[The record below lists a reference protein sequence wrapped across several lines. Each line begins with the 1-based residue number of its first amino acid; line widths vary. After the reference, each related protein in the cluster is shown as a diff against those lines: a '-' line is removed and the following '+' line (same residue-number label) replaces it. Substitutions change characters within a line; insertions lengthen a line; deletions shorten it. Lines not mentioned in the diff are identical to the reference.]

1 MEIKINDKKTIFFF
15 YFSYLIVFTIYLCNL
30 INKTVKLQMKN
41 ASLKKSPI
49 LDVNSL
55 KVNFQTKTG
64 KVTGVKDLSFSIFP
78 GETVCLVGESGSG
91 KSVSSLSIMRLVEFG
106 GGKIDSGSIMFSSN
120 SKAEKDLIDFNQK
133 DMRGIR
139 GNEIG
144 MVFQEPMTALNPV
157 FTVKRQLTEGLR
169 IHKKMGKKEAQ
180 LEALNL
186 LKSVR
191 IPEPERRLNQYP
203 HELSGG
209 MRQRIVIAMALACK
223 PRILIADEP
232 TTALDVTIQA
242 EILTLLNRLKQETGT
257 SILFITH
264 DMAVVAQI
272 ADRVVVMYNGEKVEE
287 GTVNQIFNNPV
298 KDYTKKLISSVPK
311 LGAMIGKKYPEPL
324 ELSSNDKLKNKRI
337 VGTKKPLLEVKN
349 LVTRYPVM
357 GGMFRKKIANLHAVE
372 DVSFTIN
379 KGQTFS
385 LVGESGCGKTT
396 IARTILRLEESV
408 SGEVWIEGV
417 DVLKQNKKELLKQ
430 RLNMQ
435 MVFQDPYGS
444 LNPVM
449 KLFDQVAEPLINYKI
464 NQGTELNK
472 IISELFDKVKLPR
485 AFLNRYPHE
494 LSGGQR
500 QRVAIA
506 RALALNPKLLILD
519 EAVSALDVSVQ
530 ASVINLLLDLQHELG
545 LSYLFVSHDMAVV
558 ERVSHY
564 VGVMYLGR
572 MVEIGD
578 RQTIFSNPTH
588 PYTKALMK
596 AVPIADPKKRFRGDD
611 INFKAISSPIRSLDF
626 VPDASSYK
634 KIKKDHYVLD
644 NDIGYD

>member
-1 MEIKINDKKTIFFF
+1 MKSKTKKN
-15 YFSYLIVFTIYLCNL
+15 VP
-30 INKTVKLQMKN
+30 V
-41 ASLKKSPI
+41 
-49 LDVNSL
+49 LDVKKL

-64 KVTGVKDLSFSIFP
+64 KVTGVNDLSFSIFP

-91 KSVSSLSIMRLVEFG
+91 KSVSSLAIMRLVEFG
-106 GGKIDSGSIMFSSN
+106 GGKIDAGTIMFASN
-120 SKAEKDLIDFNQK
+120 SYVQSDLINSDQNK
-133 DMRGIR
+133 MREIR

-157 FTVKRQLTEGLR
+157 FTIKRQLTEGLR
-169 IHKKMGKKEAQ
+169 VHKQMSKNEADV
-180 LEALNL
+180 EALNL

-191 IPEPERRLNQYP
+191 IPEPERRLLQYP

-223 PRILIADEP
+223 PKILIADEP

-242 EILTLLNRLKQETGT
+242 EILTLLNRLKKETGT

-272 ADRVVVMYNGEKVEE
+272 ADRVVVMYHGEKVEE
-287 GTVNQIFNNPV
+287 GNVDEVFNNPK

-311 LGAMIGKKYPEPL
+311 LGAMKGKKYPEPL
-324 ELSSNDKLKNKRI
+324 KLDSTNKAKSIKI
-337 VGTKKPLLEVKN
+337 VGTTKPLLEVKN
-349 LVTRYPVM
+349 LVTRFPVT

-379 KGQTFS
+379 RGQTFS

-396 IARTILRLEESV
+396 IARSVLRLEESE
-408 SGEVWIEGV
+408 SGKVFMDGV
-417 DVLKQNKKELLKQ
+417 DILKQNKKDLLSQ

-464 NQGTELNK
+464 ASGHNLNK
-472 IISELFDKVKLPR
+472 KISELFDKVRLPR
-485 AFLNRYPHE
+485 SFLNRYPHE

-530 ASVINLLLDLQHELG
+530 ASVINLLLDLQDELG

-588 PYTKALMK
+588 PYTRALMK
-596 AVPIADPKKRFRGDD
+596 AVPIADPKKRFNRDD
-611 INFKAISSPIRSLDF
+611 INFKPISSPIRDLGF
-626 VPDASSYK
+626 VPEPSSYNM
-634 KIKKDHYVLD
+634 IKKGHYVLN
-644 NDIGYD
+644 NDIGYN

>member
-1 MEIKINDKKTIFFF
+1 MISKTKKNIP
-15 YFSYLIVFTIYLCNL
+15 V
-30 INKTVKLQMKN
+30 
-41 ASLKKSPI
+41 
-49 LDVNSL
+49 LDVKKL

-64 KVTGVKDLSFSIFP
+64 KVTGVNDLSFSIFP

-91 KSVSSLSIMRLVEFG
+91 KSVSSLAIMRLVEFG
-106 GGKIDSGSIMFSSN
+106 GGKIDAGTIMFASN
-120 SKAEKDLIDFNQK
+120 SYVQSDLIDSDQNK
-133 DMRGIR
+133 MREIR

-157 FTVKRQLTEGLR
+157 FTIKRQLTEGLR
-169 IHKKMGKKEAQ
+169 VHKQMSKNEADV
-180 LEALNL
+180 EALNL

-191 IPEPERRLNQYP
+191 IPEPERRLHQYP

-223 PRILIADEP
+223 PKILIADEP

-242 EILTLLNRLKQETGT
+242 EILTLLNRLKKETGT

-272 ADRVVVMYNGEKVEE
+272 ADRVVVMYHGEKVEE
-287 GTVNQIFNNPV
+287 GNVNEVFNNPK

-324 ELSSNDKLKNKRI
+324 KLDSTNKAKSIKI
-337 VGTKKPLLEVKN
+337 VGTTKPLLEVKN
-349 LVTRYPVM
+349 LVTRFPVT

-379 KGQTFS
+379 RGQTFS

-396 IARTILRLEESV
+396 IARSVLRLEESE
-408 SGEVWIEGV
+408 SGEVFMDGV
-417 DVLKQNKKELLKQ
+417 DILKQNKKDLLRQ

-464 NQGTELNK
+464 ASGHNLNK
-472 IISELFDKVKLPR
+472 KISELFDKVRLPR
-485 AFLNRYPHE
+485 SFLNRYPHE

-530 ASVINLLLDLQHELG
+530 ASVINLLLDLQDELG

-588 PYTKALMK
+588 PYTRALMK
-596 AVPIADPKKRFRGDD
+596 AVPIADPKKRFNRDD
-611 INFKAISSPIRSLDF
+611 INFKPISSPIRDLGF
-626 VPDASSYK
+626 VPEPSSYNM
-634 KIKKDHYVLD
+634 IKKGHYVLN
-644 NDIGYD
+644 NDIGYN

>member
-1 MEIKINDKKTIFFF
+1 MKSKTKKN
-15 YFSYLIVFTIYLCNL
+15 VP
-30 INKTVKLQMKN
+30 V
-41 ASLKKSPI
+41 
-49 LDVNSL
+49 LDVKKL

-64 KVTGVKDLSFSIFP
+64 KVTGVNDLSFSIFP

-91 KSVSSLSIMRLVEFG
+91 KSVSSLAIMRLVEFG
-106 GGKIDSGSIMFSSN
+106 GGKIDAGSIMFASN
-120 SKAEKDLIDFNQK
+120 SYVHSDLIDSDQHN
-133 DMRGIR
+133 MREIR

-157 FTVKRQLTEGLR
+157 FTIKRQLTEGLR
-169 IHKKMGKKEAQ
+169 VHKQMSKNEANI
-180 LEALNL
+180 EALNL

-191 IPEPERRLNQYP
+191 IPEPERRLHQYP

-223 PRILIADEP
+223 PKILIADEP

-242 EILTLLNRLKQETGT
+242 EILTLLNRLKKEIGT

-287 GTVNQIFNNPV
+287 GNVNEIFNNPK

-324 ELSSNDKLKNKRI
+324 KLDSKNKVKSI
-337 VGTKKPLLEVKN
+337 KIIGTTKPLLEVKN
-349 LVTRYPVM
+349 LVTRFPVT

-379 KGQTFS
+379 SGQTFS

-396 IARTILRLEESV
+396 IARSVLRLEESE
-408 SGEVWIEGV
+408 SGEVFMDGV
-417 DVLKQNKKELLKQ
+417 DILKQNKKDLLRQ

-464 NQGTELNK
+464 ASGHNLNK
-472 IISELFDKVKLPR
+472 IISELFDKVRLPR
-485 AFLNRYPHE
+485 SFLNRYPHE

-530 ASVINLLLDLQHELG
+530 ASVINLLLELQDELG

-588 PYTKALMK
+588 PYTRALMK
-596 AVPIADPKKRFRGDD
+596 AVPIADPNKRFNVDD
-611 INFKAISSPIRSLDF
+611 INFKPISSPIRDLGF
-626 VPDASSYK
+626 VPEPSSYDM
-634 KIKKDHYVLD
+634 IKKGHFVLN
-644 NDIGYD
+644 NDIGYNQ

>member
-1 MEIKINDKKTIFFF
+1 
-15 YFSYLIVFTIYLCNL
+15 
-30 INKTVKLQMKN
+30 MKN
-41 ASLKKSPI
+41 TSLKKSPI

-287 GTVNQIFNNPV
+287 GTVNQIFNKPV

-464 NQGTELNK
+464 NQGAELNK
-472 IISELFDKVKLPR
+472 MISELFDKVKLPR

>member
-1 MEIKINDKKTIFFF
+1 
-15 YFSYLIVFTIYLCNL
+15 
-30 INKTVKLQMKN
+30 MKN

-106 GGKIDSGSIMFSSN
+106 GGRIDSGSIMFSSN
-120 SKAEKDLIDFNQK
+120 SQAKKDLIDYNQK
-133 DMRGIR
+133 DMREIR

-157 FTVKRQLTEGLR
+157 FTIKRQLTEGLR
-169 IHKKMGKKEAQ
+169 IHKKMSKKEAQ
-180 LEALNL
+180 SEALNL
-186 LKSVR
+186 LRSVR

-242 EILTLLNRLKQETGT
+242 EILILLNRLKQETGT

-298 KDYTKKLISSVPK
+298 KDYTKKLIFSVPK

-324 ELSSNDKLKNKRI
+324 ELSSNDKVKTKRV
-337 VGTKKPLLEVKN
+337 VGTNKPLLEVKN

-357 GGMFRKKIANLHAVE
+357 GGILRKKIANLHAVE

-396 IARTILRLEESV
+396 IARSILRLEESV

-417 DVLKQNKKELLKQ
+417 DILKQNKKELLKQ

-464 NQGTELNK
+464 THGKELNK
-472 IISELFDKVKLPR
+472 TISELFDKVKLPR

-530 ASVINLLLDLQHELG
+530 ASVINLLLDLQNELS

-558 ERVSHY
+558 ERVSHHI
-564 VGVMYLGR
+564 GVMYLGR

-626 VPDASSYK
+626 IPDPSSYK
-634 KIKKDHYVLD
+634 KIKKGHYVLE

>member
-1 MEIKINDKKTIFFF
+1 MISKTKKNIP
-15 YFSYLIVFTIYLCNL
+15 V
-30 INKTVKLQMKN
+30 
-41 ASLKKSPI
+41 
-49 LDVNSL
+49 LDVKKL

-64 KVTGVKDLSFSIFP
+64 KVTGVNDLSFSIFP

-91 KSVSSLSIMRLVEFG
+91 KSVSSLAIMRLVEFG
-106 GGKIDSGSIMFSSN
+106 GGKIDAGTIMFASN
-120 SKAEKDLIDFNQK
+120 SYVHSDLIDSDQHN
-133 DMRGIR
+133 MREIR

-157 FTVKRQLTEGLR
+157 FTIKRQLTEGLR
-169 IHKKMGKKEAQ
+169 VHKQMSKNEANI
-180 LEALNL
+180 EALNL

-191 IPEPERRLNQYP
+191 IPEPERRLHQYP

-223 PRILIADEP
+223 PKILIADEP

-242 EILTLLNRLKQETGT
+242 EILTLLNRLKKEIGT

-287 GTVNQIFNNPV
+287 GNVNEIFNNPK

-311 LGAMIGKKYPEPL
+311 LGAMIGKKFPEPL
-324 ELSSNDKLKNKRI
+324 KLDSKNKVKSI
-337 VGTKKPLLEVKN
+337 KIIGTTKPLLEVKN
-349 LVTRYPVM
+349 LVTRFPVT

-379 KGQTFS
+379 SGQTFS

-396 IARTILRLEESV
+396 IARSVLRLEESV
-408 SGEVWIEGV
+408 SGEVFMDGV
-417 DVLKQNKKELLKQ
+417 DILKQNKKNLLRQ
-430 RLNMQ
+430 RLNML

-464 NQGTELNK
+464 ASGHNLNK
-472 IISELFDKVKLPR
+472 IISELFDKVRLPR
-485 AFLNRYPHE
+485 SFLNRYPHE

-530 ASVINLLLDLQHELG
+530 ASVINLLLELQDELG

-588 PYTKALMK
+588 PYTRALMK
-596 AVPIADPKKRFRGDD
+596 AVPIADPNKRFNVDD
-611 INFKAISSPIRSLDF
+611 INFKPISSPIRDLGF
-626 VPDASSYK
+626 VPEPSSYDM
-634 KIKKDHYVLD
+634 IKKDHFVLN
-644 NDIGYD
+644 NDIGYN

>member
-1 MEIKINDKKTIFFF
+1 MKSKTKKN
-15 YFSYLIVFTIYLCNL
+15 VP
-30 INKTVKLQMKN
+30 V
-41 ASLKKSPI
+41 
-49 LDVNSL
+49 LDVKKL

-64 KVTGVKDLSFSIFP
+64 KVTGVNDLSFSIFP

-91 KSVSSLSIMRLVEFG
+91 KSVSSLAIMRLVEFG
-106 GGKIDSGSIMFSSN
+106 GGKIDAGTIMFASN
-120 SKAEKDLIDFNQK
+120 SYVQSDLINSDQNK
-133 DMRGIR
+133 MREIR

-157 FTVKRQLTEGLR
+157 FTIKRQLTEGLR
-169 IHKKMGKKEAQ
+169 VHKQMSKNEANI
-180 LEALNL
+180 EALNL

-191 IPEPERRLNQYP
+191 IPEPERRLHQYP

-209 MRQRIVIAMALACK
+209 MRQRIVIAMALACRPK
-223 PRILIADEP
+223 ILIADEP

-242 EILTLLNRLKQETGT
+242 EILTLLNRLKKEIGT

-287 GTVNQIFNNPV
+287 GNVNEIFNNPK

-324 ELSSNDKLKNKRI
+324 KLDSKNKVKSIKI
-337 VGTKKPLLEVKN
+337 VGTTKPLLEVKN
-349 LVTRYPVM
+349 LVTRFPVT

-379 KGQTFS
+379 RGQTFS

-396 IARTILRLEESV
+396 IARSVLRLEESE
-408 SGEVWIEGV
+408 SGEVFMDGV
-417 DVLKQNKKELLKQ
+417 DILKQNKKDLLRQ

-464 NQGTELNK
+464 ASGHNLNK
-472 IISELFDKVKLPR
+472 IISELFDKVRLPR
-485 AFLNRYPHE
+485 SFLNRYPHE

-530 ASVINLLLDLQHELG
+530 ASVINLLLELQDELG

-588 PYTKALMK
+588 PYTRALMK
-596 AVPIADPKKRFRGDD
+596 AVPIADPNKRFNVDD
-611 INFKAISSPIRSLDF
+611 INFKPISSPIRDLGF
-626 VPDASSYK
+626 VPEPSSYDM
-634 KIKKDHYVLD
+634 IKKGHFVLN
-644 NDIGYD
+644 NDIGYNQ

>member
-1 MEIKINDKKTIFFF
+1 MKSKTKKNIP
-15 YFSYLIVFTIYLCNL
+15 V
-30 INKTVKLQMKN
+30 
-41 ASLKKSPI
+41 
-49 LDVNSL
+49 LDVKKL

-64 KVTGVKDLSFSIFP
+64 KVTGVNDLSFSIFP

-91 KSVSSLSIMRLVEFG
+91 KSVSSLAIMRLVEFG
-106 GGKIDSGSIMFSSN
+106 GGKIDAGTIMFASN
-120 SKAEKDLIDFNQK
+120 SYVQSDLINSDQNK
-133 DMRGIR
+133 MREIR

-157 FTVKRQLTEGLR
+157 FTIKRQLTEGLR
-169 IHKKMGKKEAQ
+169 VHKQMSKNDADV
-180 LEALNL
+180 EALNL

-191 IPEPERRLNQYP
+191 IPEPERRLLQYP

-223 PRILIADEP
+223 PKILIADEP

-242 EILTLLNRLKQETGT
+242 EILTLLNRLKKETGT

-272 ADRVVVMYNGEKVEE
+272 ADRVVVMYHGEKVEE
-287 GTVNQIFNNPV
+287 GNVNEVFNNPK

-311 LGAMIGKKYPEPL
+311 LGAMKGKKYPEPL
-324 ELSSNDKLKNKRI
+324 KLDSTNKAKSIKI
-337 VGTKKPLLEVKN
+337 VGTTKPLLEVKN
-349 LVTRYPVM
+349 LVTRFPVT

-379 KGQTFS
+379 TGQTFS

-396 IARTILRLEESV
+396 IARSVLRLEESE
-408 SGEVWIEGV
+408 SGEVFMDGV
-417 DVLKQNKKELLKQ
+417 DILKQNKKDLLRQ

-464 NQGTELNK
+464 ASGHNLNK
-472 IISELFDKVKLPR
+472 KISELFDKVRLPR
-485 AFLNRYPHE
+485 SFLNRYPHE

-530 ASVINLLLDLQHELG
+530 ASVINLLLDLQDELG

-588 PYTKALMK
+588 PYTRALMK
-596 AVPIADPKKRFRGDD
+596 AVPIADPKKRFNRDD
-611 INFKAISSPIRSLDF
+611 INFKPISSPIRDLGF
-626 VPDASSYK
+626 VPEPSSYNM
-634 KIKKDHYVLD
+634 IKKGHYVLN
-644 NDIGYD
+644 NDIGYN

>member
-1 MEIKINDKKTIFFF
+1 
-15 YFSYLIVFTIYLCNL
+15 
-30 INKTVKLQMKN
+30 
-41 ASLKKSPI
+41 
-49 LDVNSL
+49 
-55 KVNFQTKTG
+55 
-64 KVTGVKDLSFSIFP
+64 
-78 GETVCLVGESGSG
+78 
-91 KSVSSLSIMRLVEFG
+91 
-106 GGKIDSGSIMFSSN
+106 MFSSN
-120 SKAEKDLIDFNQK
+120 SRAEKDLIDFNQK
-133 DMRGIR
+133 DMREIR

-324 ELSSNDKLKNKRI
+324 ELSSNDKLKTKRI

-417 DVLKQNKKELLKQ
+417 L
-430 RLNMQ
+430 
-435 MVFQDPYGS
+435 S
-444 LNPVM
+444 L
-449 KLFDQVAEPLINYKI
+449 IHI
-464 NQGTELNK
+464 
-472 IISELFDKVKLPR
+472 
-485 AFLNRYPHE
+485 
-494 LSGGQR
+494 
-500 QRVAIA
+500 
-506 RALALNPKLLILD
+506 
-519 EAVSALDVSVQ
+519 
-530 ASVINLLLDLQHELG
+530 
-545 LSYLFVSHDMAVV
+545 
-558 ERVSHY
+558 
-564 VGVMYLGR
+564 
-572 MVEIGD
+572 
-578 RQTIFSNPTH
+578 
-588 PYTKALMK
+588 
-596 AVPIADPKKRFRGDD
+596 
-611 INFKAISSPIRSLDF
+611 
-626 VPDASSYK
+626 
-634 KIKKDHYVLD
+634 
-644 NDIGYD
+644 

>member
-1 MEIKINDKKTIFFF
+1 MKKT
-15 YFSYLIVFTIYLCNL
+15 
-30 INKTVKLQMKN
+30 
-41 ASLKKSPI
+41 SLKKSPI

-106 GGKIDSGSIMFSSN
+106 GGRIDSGSIMFSSN
-120 SKAEKDLIDFNQK
+120 SKDEKDLIDFNQK

-324 ELSSNDKLKNKRI
+324 ELSSNDKLKTKRI

-464 NQGTELNK
+464 NQGAELNK
-472 IISELFDKVKLPR
+472 MISELFDKVKLPR

-596 AVPIADPKKRFRGDD
+596 AVPIADPKKRFRGED

-626 VPDASSYK
+626 IPDSSSYK
-634 KIKKDHYVLD
+634 KIKKDHYVLE
-644 NDIGYD
+644 NDIGYDSI

>member
-1 MEIKINDKKTIFFF
+1 
-15 YFSYLIVFTIYLCNL
+15 
-30 INKTVKLQMKN
+30 MKN

-311 LGAMIGKKYPEPL
+311 LGAIFGKKYPEPL
-324 ELSSNDKLKNKRI
+324 ELSSKDKLKTKRI

-464 NQGTELNK
+464 NQGAELNK
-472 IISELFDKVKLPR
+472 MISELFDKVKLPR

-578 RQTIFSNPTH
+578 RQTIFSNQTH
-588 PYTKALMK
+588 P
-596 AVPIADPKKRFRGDD
+596 
-611 INFKAISSPIRSLDF
+611 
-626 VPDASSYK
+626 
-634 KIKKDHYVLD
+634 
-644 NDIGYD
+644 

>member
-1 MEIKINDKKTIFFF
+1 MISKTKKNIP
-15 YFSYLIVFTIYLCNL
+15 V
-30 INKTVKLQMKN
+30 
-41 ASLKKSPI
+41 
-49 LDVNSL
+49 LDVKKL

-64 KVTGVKDLSFSIFP
+64 KVTGVNDLSFSIFP

-91 KSVSSLSIMRLVEFG
+91 KSVSSLAIMRLVEFG
-106 GGKIDSGSIMFSSN
+106 GGKIDAGTIMFASN
-120 SKAEKDLIDFNQK
+120 SYVQSDLINSDQNK
-133 DMRGIR
+133 MREIR

-157 FTVKRQLTEGLR
+157 FTIKRQLTEGLR
-169 IHKKMGKKEAQ
+169 VHKQMSKNEADV
-180 LEALNL
+180 EALNL

-191 IPEPERRLNQYP
+191 IPEPERRLHQYP

-223 PRILIADEP
+223 PKILIADEP

-242 EILTLLNRLKQETGT
+242 EILTLLNRLKKETGT

-272 ADRVVVMYNGEKVEE
+272 ADRVVVMYHGEKVEE
-287 GTVNQIFNNPV
+287 GNVNEVFNNPK

-324 ELSSNDKLKNKRI
+324 KLDSTNKAKPIKI
-337 VGTKKPLLEVKN
+337 VGTTKPLLEVKN
-349 LVTRYPVM
+349 LVTRFPVT

-379 KGQTFS
+379 RGQTFS

-396 IARTILRLEESV
+396 IARSVLRLEESE
-408 SGEVWIEGV
+408 SGEVFMDGV
-417 DVLKQNKKELLKQ
+417 DILKQNKKDLLRQ

-464 NQGTELNK
+464 ASGHNLNK
-472 IISELFDKVKLPR
+472 KISELFDKVRLPR
-485 AFLNRYPHE
+485 SFLNRYPHE

-530 ASVINLLLDLQHELG
+530 ASVINLLLDLQDELG

-588 PYTKALMK
+588 PYTRALMK
-596 AVPIADPKKRFRGDD
+596 AVPIADPKKRFNRDD
-611 INFKAISSPIRSLDF
+611 INFKPISSPIRDLGF
-626 VPDASSYK
+626 VPEASSYNM
-634 KIKKDHYVLD
+634 IKKGHYVLN
-644 NDIGYD
+644 NDIGYN

>member
-1 MEIKINDKKTIFFF
+1 MKSKTKKN
-15 YFSYLIVFTIYLCNL
+15 VP
-30 INKTVKLQMKN
+30 V
-41 ASLKKSPI
+41 
-49 LDVNSL
+49 LDVKKL

-64 KVTGVKDLSFSIFP
+64 KVTGVNDLSFSIFP

-91 KSVSSLSIMRLVEFG
+91 KSVSSLAIMRLVEFG
-106 GGKIDSGSIMFSSN
+106 GGKIDAGTIMFASN
-120 SKAEKDLIDFNQK
+120 SNFQSNLIDSDQNK
-133 DMRGIR
+133 MREIR

-157 FTVKRQLTEGLR
+157 FTIKRQLTEGLR
-169 IHKKMGKKEAQ
+169 VHKQMSKNEANI
-180 LEALNL
+180 EALNL

-191 IPEPERRLNQYP
+191 IPEPERRLHQYP

-223 PRILIADEP
+223 PKILIADEP

-242 EILTLLNRLKQETGT
+242 EILTLLNRLKKEIGT

-287 GTVNQIFNNPV
+287 GNVNEIFNNPK

-324 ELSSNDKLKNKRI
+324 KLDSKNKVKSIKI
-337 VGTKKPLLEVKN
+337 VGTTKPLLEVKN
-349 LVTRYPVM
+349 LVTRFPVT

-379 KGQTFS
+379 SGQTFS

-396 IARTILRLEESV
+396 IARSVLRLEESE
-408 SGEVWIEGV
+408 SGEVCMEGV
-417 DVLKQNKKELLKQ
+417 DILKQNKKDLLRQ

-464 NQGTELNK
+464 ASGHNLNK
-472 IISELFDKVKLPR
+472 IISELFDKVRLPR
-485 AFLNRYPHE
+485 SFLNRYPHE

-530 ASVINLLLDLQHELG
+530 ASVINLLLELQDELG

-588 PYTKALMK
+588 PYTRALMK
-596 AVPIADPKKRFRGDD
+596 AVPIADPKKRFNVDD
-611 INFKAISSPIRSLDF
+611 INFKPISSPIRDLGF
-626 VPDASSYK
+626 VPEPSSYNM
-634 KIKKDHYVLD
+634 IKEGHYVLN
-644 NDIGYD
+644 NDIGYN

>member
-1 MEIKINDKKTIFFF
+1 
-15 YFSYLIVFTIYLCNL
+15 
-30 INKTVKLQMKN
+30 MKN
-41 ASLKKSPI
+41 TSLKKSPI

-324 ELSSNDKLKNKRI
+324 ELSSNDKLKTKRI

-464 NQGTELNK
+464 NQGAELNK
-472 IISELFDKVKLPR
+472 MISELFDKVKLPR

-530 ASVINLLLDLQHELG
+530 ASVINLLLDLQLELG

>member
-1 MEIKINDKKTIFFF
+1 MKKT
-15 YFSYLIVFTIYLCNL
+15 
-30 INKTVKLQMKN
+30 
-41 ASLKKSPI
+41 SLKKSPI

-209 MRQRIVIAMALACK
+209 MRQRIIIAMALACK

-324 ELSSNDKLKNKRI
+324 ELSSNDKLKTKRI

-464 NQGTELNK
+464 NQGAELNK
-472 IISELFDKVKLPR
+472 MISELFDKVKLPR

-596 AVPIADPKKRFRGDD
+596 AVPIADPKKRFRGED

>member
-1 MEIKINDKKTIFFF
+1 MKSKTKKN
-15 YFSYLIVFTIYLCNL
+15 VP
-30 INKTVKLQMKN
+30 V
-41 ASLKKSPI
+41 
-49 LDVNSL
+49 LDVKKL

-64 KVTGVKDLSFSIFP
+64 KVTGVNDLSFSIFP

-91 KSVSSLSIMRLVEFG
+91 KSVSSLAIMRLVEFG
-106 GGKIDSGSIMFSSN
+106 GGKIDAGTIMFASN
-120 SKAEKDLIDFNQK
+120 SYVQSDLIDSDQNK
-133 DMRGIR
+133 MREIR

-157 FTVKRQLTEGLR
+157 FTIKRQLTEGLR
-169 IHKKMGKKEAQ
+169 VHKQMSKNEADV
-180 LEALNL
+180 EALNL

-191 IPEPERRLNQYP
+191 IPEPERRLHQYP

-223 PRILIADEP
+223 PKILIADEP

-242 EILTLLNRLKQETGT
+242 EILTLLNRLKKETGT

-272 ADRVVVMYNGEKVEE
+272 ADRVVVMYHGEKFEE
-287 GTVNQIFNNPV
+287 GNVNEVFNNPK

-324 ELSSNDKLKNKRI
+324 KLDSTNKAKSIKI
-337 VGTKKPLLEVKN
+337 VGTTKPLLEVKN
-349 LVTRYPVM
+349 LVTRFPVT

-379 KGQTFS
+379 RGQTFS

-396 IARTILRLEESV
+396 IARSVLRLEESE
-408 SGEVWIEGV
+408 SGEVFMDGV
-417 DVLKQNKKELLKQ
+417 DILKQNKKDLLSQ

-464 NQGTELNK
+464 ASGHNLNK
-472 IISELFDKVKLPR
+472 KISELFDKVRLPR
-485 AFLNRYPHE
+485 SFLNRYPHE

-530 ASVINLLLDLQHELG
+530 ASVINLLLDLQDELG

-588 PYTKALMK
+588 PYTRALMK
-596 AVPIADPKKRFRGDD
+596 AVPIADPKKRFNRDD
-611 INFKAISSPIRSLDF
+611 INFKPISSPIRELGF
-626 VPDASSYK
+626 VPEPSSYNM
-634 KIKKDHYVLD
+634 IKKGHYVLN
-644 NDIGYD
+644 NDIGYN

>member
-1 MEIKINDKKTIFFF
+1 
-15 YFSYLIVFTIYLCNL
+15 
-30 INKTVKLQMKN
+30 MKN
-41 ASLKKSPI
+41 TSLKKSPI

-106 GGKIDSGSIMFSSN
+106 GGRIDSGSIMFSSN
-120 SKAEKDLIDFNQK
+120 SQAKKDLIDFNQK

-287 GTVNQIFNNPV
+287 GTVNQIFNNPA

-311 LGAMIGKKYPEPL
+311 LGAMMGKKYPEPL
-324 ELSSNDKLKNKRI
+324 ELSSKDKLKSKRI

-417 DVLKQNKKELLKQ
+417 DVLKQNNKELLKQ

-464 NQGTELNK
+464 NQGAELNK

>member
-1 MEIKINDKKTIFFF
+1 MKSKTKKN
-15 YFSYLIVFTIYLCNL
+15 VP
-30 INKTVKLQMKN
+30 V
-41 ASLKKSPI
+41 
-49 LDVNSL
+49 LDVKKL

-64 KVTGVKDLSFSIFP
+64 KVTGVNDLSFSIFP

-91 KSVSSLSIMRLVEFG
+91 KSVSSLAIMRLVEFG
-106 GGKIDSGSIMFSSN
+106 GGKIDAGTIMFASN
-120 SKAEKDLIDFNQK
+120 SYVQSDLINSDQNK
-133 DMRGIR
+133 MREIR

-157 FTVKRQLTEGLR
+157 FTIKRQLTEGLR
-169 IHKKMGKKEAQ
+169 VHKQMSKNDADV
-180 LEALNL
+180 EALNL

-191 IPEPERRLNQYP
+191 IPEPERRLLQYP

-223 PRILIADEP
+223 PKILIADEP

-242 EILTLLNRLKQETGT
+242 EILTLLNRLKKETGT

-272 ADRVVVMYNGEKVEE
+272 ADRVVVMYHGEKVEE
-287 GTVNQIFNNPV
+287 GNVDEVFNNPK

-324 ELSSNDKLKNKRI
+324 KLDSTNKAKSIKI
-337 VGTKKPLLEVKN
+337 VGTTKPLLEVKN
-349 LVTRYPVM
+349 LVTRFPVT

-379 KGQTFS
+379 RGQTFS

-396 IARTILRLEESV
+396 IARSVLRLEESE
-408 SGEVWIEGV
+408 SGEVCMDGV
-417 DVLKQNKKELLKQ
+417 DILKQNKKDLLRQ

-464 NQGTELNK
+464 ASGHNLNK
-472 IISELFDKVKLPR
+472 KISELFDKVRLPR
-485 AFLNRYPHE
+485 SFLNRYPHE

-530 ASVINLLLDLQHELG
+530 ASVINLLLDLQDELG

-588 PYTKALMK
+588 PYTRALMK
-596 AVPIADPKKRFRGDD
+596 AVPIADPKKRFNRDD
-611 INFKAISSPIRSLDF
+611 INFKPISSPIRDLGF
-626 VPDASSYK
+626 VPEPSSYNM
-634 KIKKDHYVLD
+634 IKKGHYVLN
-644 NDIGYD
+644 NDIGYN

>member
-1 MEIKINDKKTIFFF
+1 MKSKTKKN
-15 YFSYLIVFTIYLCNL
+15 VP
-30 INKTVKLQMKN
+30 V
-41 ASLKKSPI
+41 
-49 LDVNSL
+49 LDVKKL

-64 KVTGVKDLSFSIFP
+64 KVTGVNDLSFSIFP

-91 KSVSSLSIMRLVEFG
+91 KSVSSLAIMRLVEFG
-106 GGKIDSGSIMFSSN
+106 GGKIDAGSIMFASN
-120 SKAEKDLIDFNQK
+120 SYVHSDLIDSYQHN
-133 DMRGIR
+133 MREIR

-157 FTVKRQLTEGLR
+157 FTIKRQLTEGLR
-169 IHKKMGKKEAQ
+169 VHKQMSKNEANI
-180 LEALNL
+180 EALNL

-191 IPEPERRLNQYP
+191 IPEPERRLHQYP

-209 MRQRIVIAMALACK
+209 MRQRIVIAMALACRPK
-223 PRILIADEP
+223 ILIADEP

-242 EILTLLNRLKQETGT
+242 EILTLLNRLKKEIGT

-287 GTVNQIFNNPV
+287 GNVNEIFNNPK

-324 ELSSNDKLKNKRI
+324 KLDSKNKVKSI
-337 VGTKKPLLEVKN
+337 KIIGTTKPLLEVKN
-349 LVTRYPVM
+349 LVTRFPVT

-379 KGQTFS
+379 SGQTFS

-396 IARTILRLEESV
+396 IARSVLRLEESE
-408 SGEVWIEGV
+408 SGEVCMDGV
-417 DVLKQNKKELLKQ
+417 DILKQNKKDLLRQ

-464 NQGTELNK
+464 ASGHNLNK
-472 IISELFDKVKLPR
+472 IISELFDKVRLPR
-485 AFLNRYPHE
+485 SFLNRYPHE

-530 ASVINLLLDLQHELG
+530 ASVINLLLELQHELG

-588 PYTKALMK
+588 PYTRALMK
-596 AVPIADPKKRFRGDD
+596 AVPIADPKMRFNRDD
-611 INFKAISSPIRSLDF
+611 INFKPISSPIMDLGF
-626 VPDASSYK
+626 VPEPSSYNI
-634 KIKKDHYVLD
+634 IKKGHYVLN
-644 NDIGYD
+644 NDIGYN

>member
-1 MEIKINDKKTIFFF
+1 MKSKTKKN
-15 YFSYLIVFTIYLCNL
+15 VP
-30 INKTVKLQMKN
+30 V
-41 ASLKKSPI
+41 
-49 LDVNSL
+49 LDVKKL

-64 KVTGVKDLSFSIFP
+64 KVTGVNDLSFSIFP

-91 KSVSSLSIMRLVEFG
+91 KSVSSLAIMRLVEFG
-106 GGKIDSGSIMFSSN
+106 GGKIDAGSIMFASN
-120 SKAEKDLIDFNQK
+120 SYVHSDLIDSDQHN
-133 DMRGIR
+133 MREIR

-157 FTVKRQLTEGLR
+157 FTIKRQLTEGLR
-169 IHKKMGKKEAQ
+169 VHKQMSKNEANI
-180 LEALNL
+180 EALNL

-191 IPEPERRLNQYP
+191 IPEPERRLHQYP

-209 MRQRIVIAMALACK
+209 MRQRIVIAMALACRPK
-223 PRILIADEP
+223 ILIADEP

-242 EILTLLNRLKQETGT
+242 EILTLLNRLKKEIGT

-287 GTVNQIFNNPV
+287 GNVNEIFNNPK

-324 ELSSNDKLKNKRI
+324 KLDSKNKVKSI
-337 VGTKKPLLEVKN
+337 KIIGTTKPLLEVKN
-349 LVTRYPVM
+349 LVTRFPVT

-379 KGQTFS
+379 SGQTFS

-396 IARTILRLEESV
+396 IARSVLRLEESE
-408 SGEVWIEGV
+408 SGEVFMDGV
-417 DVLKQNKKELLKQ
+417 DILKQNKKDLLRQ

-464 NQGTELNK
+464 ASGHNLNK
-472 IISELFDKVKLPR
+472 IISELFDKVRLPR
-485 AFLNRYPHE
+485 SFLNRYPHE

-530 ASVINLLLDLQHELG
+530 ASVINLLLELQDELG

-588 PYTKALMK
+588 PYTRALMK
-596 AVPIADPKKRFRGDD
+596 AVPIADPKKRFNVDD
-611 INFKAISSPIRSLDF
+611 INFKPISSPIRDLGF
-626 VPDASSYK
+626 VPEPSSYDM
-634 KIKKDHYVLD
+634 IKKGHFVLN
-644 NDIGYD
+644 NDIGYN

>member
-1 MEIKINDKKTIFFF
+1 MKKT
-15 YFSYLIVFTIYLCNL
+15 
-30 INKTVKLQMKN
+30 
-41 ASLKKSPI
+41 SLKKSPI

-120 SKAEKDLIDFNQK
+120 SKDEKDLIDFNQK

-157 FTVKRQLTEGLR
+157 FTVKRQLTEGLC

-242 EILTLLNRLKQETGT
+242 EILTLLNRLKQETRT

-324 ELSSNDKLKNKRI
+324 ELSSNDKLKTKRI

>member
-1 MEIKINDKKTIFFF
+1 MKKT
-15 YFSYLIVFTIYLCNL
+15 
-30 INKTVKLQMKN
+30 
-41 ASLKKSPI
+41 SLKKSPI

-324 ELSSNDKLKNKRI
+324 ELSSNDKLKTKRI

-464 NQGTELNK
+464 NQGAELNK
-472 IISELFDKVKLPR
+472 MISELFDKVKLPR

>member
-1 MEIKINDKKTIFFF
+1 
-15 YFSYLIVFTIYLCNL
+15 
-30 INKTVKLQMKN
+30 MKN
-41 ASLKKSPI
+41 TSLKKSPI

-106 GGKIDSGSIMFSSN
+106 GGKINSGSIMFSSN

-157 FTVKRQLTEGLR
+157 FTVKRQLTEGLC

-287 GTVNQIFNNPV
+287 GTVNQIFNKPV

-311 LGAMIGKKYPEPL
+311 LGAMISKKYPEPL
-324 ELSSNDKLKNKRI
+324 ELSSNDKLKTKRI

-644 NDIGYD
+644 NDIGYA

>member
-1 MEIKINDKKTIFFF
+1 
-15 YFSYLIVFTIYLCNL
+15 
-30 INKTVKLQMKN
+30 MKN
-41 ASLKKSPI
+41 ASLNKSSI

-106 GGKIDSGSIMFSSN
+106 GGRINSGSIMFSSN
-120 SKAEKDLIDFNQK
+120 SQAKKDLIDFNQK
-133 DMRGIR
+133 DMREIR
-139 GNEIG
+139 GKEIG

-157 FTVKRQLTEGLR
+157 FTIKRQLTEGLR

-180 LEALNL
+180 SEALNL

-209 MRQRIVIAMALACK
+209 MRQRVVIAMALACK

-242 EILTLLNRLKQETGT
+242 EILTLLNRLKKETGT

-324 ELSSNDKLKNKRI
+324 ELSSNDKVKTKRI
-337 VGTKKPLLEVKN
+337 VGTNKPLLEVKN

-357 GGMFRKKIANLHAVE
+357 GGMLRKKIANLHAVE

-396 IARTILRLEESV
+396 IARSILRLEESV
-408 SGEVWIEGV
+408 SGEVCMEGV
-417 DVLKQNKKELLKQ
+417 DILKQNKKELLKQ

-464 NQGTELNK
+464 TRGKELNK
-472 IISELFDKVKLPR
+472 TISELFDKVKLPR

-530 ASVINLLLDLQHELG
+530 ASVINLLLDLQNELS

-578 RQTIFSNPTH
+578 RQTIFRNPTH
-588 PYTKALMK
+588 PYTKALLEGVPRLEIGHRDYEPVIGEIPSPLDPPTGCHFHPRCKYSSERCK
-596 AVPIADPKKRFRGDD
+596 AFRPALVEIA
-611 INFKAISSPIRSLDF
+611 
-626 VPDASSYK
+626 PDHFSACHLNHSE
-634 KIKKDHYVLD
+634 
-644 NDIGYD
+644 

>member
-1 MEIKINDKKTIFFF
+1 MSLDGSVIMKSKTKKN
-15 YFSYLIVFTIYLCNL
+15 VP
-30 INKTVKLQMKN
+30 V
-41 ASLKKSPI
+41 
-49 LDVNSL
+49 LDVKKL

-64 KVTGVKDLSFSIFP
+64 KVTGVNDLSFSIFP

-91 KSVSSLSIMRLVEFG
+91 KSVSSLAIMRLVEFG
-106 GGKIDSGSIMFSSN
+106 GGKIDAGSIMFASN
-120 SKAEKDLIDFNQK
+120 SSVHSDLIDSDQHN
-133 DMRGIR
+133 MREIR

-157 FTVKRQLTEGLR
+157 FTIKRQLTEGLR
-169 IHKKMGKKEAQ
+169 VHKQMSKNEADI
-180 LEALNL
+180 EALNL

-191 IPEPERRLNQYP
+191 IPEPERRLHQYP

-209 MRQRIVIAMALACK
+209 MRQRIVIAMALACRPK
-223 PRILIADEP
+223 ILIADEP

-242 EILTLLNRLKQETGT
+242 EILTLLNRLKKEIGT

-272 ADRVVVMYNGEKVEE
+272 ADRVVVMYHGEKVEE
-287 GTVNQIFNNPV
+287 GNVNEIFNNPK
-298 KDYTKKLISSVPK
+298 KDYTKKLIFSVPK

-324 ELSSNDKLKNKRI
+324 KLDFKNKVKSI
-337 VGTKKPLLEVKN
+337 KIIGTTKPLLEVKN
-349 LVTRYPVM
+349 LVTRFPVT

-379 KGQTFS
+379 SGQTFS

-396 IARTILRLEESV
+396 IARSVLRLEEPE
-408 SGEVWIEGV
+408 SGEVCMEGV
-417 DVLKQNKKELLKQ
+417 DILKQNKKDLLRQ

-464 NQGTELNK
+464 ASGYNLNK
-472 IISELFDKVKLPR
+472 IISELFDKVRLPR
-485 AFLNRYPHE
+485 SFLNRYPHE

-530 ASVINLLLDLQHELG
+530 ASVINLLLELQDELG

-588 PYTKALMK
+588 PYTRALMK
-596 AVPIADPKKRFRGDD
+596 AVPIADPKKRFNVDD
-611 INFKAISSPIRSLDF
+611 INFKPISSPIRDLGF
-626 VPDASSYK
+626 VPEPSSYNM
-634 KIKKDHYVLD
+634 IKEGHYVLN
-644 NDIGYD
+644 NDIGYS

>member
-1 MEIKINDKKTIFFF
+1 MKSKTKK
-15 YFSYLIVFTIYLCNL
+15 NL
-30 INKTVKLQMKN
+30 PV
-41 ASLKKSPI
+41 
-49 LDVNSL
+49 LDVKKL

-64 KVTGVKDLSFSIFP
+64 KVTGVNDLSFSIFP

-91 KSVSSLSIMRLVEFG
+91 KSVSSLAIMRLVEFG
-106 GGKIDSGSIMFSSN
+106 GGKIDAGTIMFASN
-120 SKAEKDLIDFNQK
+120 SYVQSDLIDSDQNK
-133 DMRGIR
+133 MREIR

-157 FTVKRQLTEGLR
+157 FTIKRQLTEGLR
-169 IHKKMGKKEAQ
+169 VHKQMSKNDADV
-180 LEALNL
+180 EALNL

-191 IPEPERRLNQYP
+191 IPEPERRLLQYP

-223 PRILIADEP
+223 PKILIADEP

-242 EILTLLNRLKQETGT
+242 EILTLLNRLKKETGT

-272 ADRVVVMYNGEKVEE
+272 ADRVVVMYHGEKVEE
-287 GTVNQIFNNPV
+287 GNVNEVFNNPK

-311 LGAMIGKKYPEPL
+311 LGAMKGKKYPEPL
-324 ELSSNDKLKNKRI
+324 KLDSTNKTKSIKI
-337 VGTKKPLLEVKN
+337 VGTTKPLLEVKN
-349 LVTRYPVM
+349 LVTRFPVT

-379 KGQTFS
+379 RGQTFS

-396 IARTILRLEESV
+396 IARSVLRLEESE
-408 SGEVWIEGV
+408 SGEVFMDGV
-417 DVLKQNKKELLKQ
+417 DILKQNKKDLLRQ

-464 NQGTELNK
+464 ASGHNLNK
-472 IISELFDKVKLPR
+472 KISELFDKVRLPR
-485 AFLNRYPHE
+485 SFLNRYPHE

-530 ASVINLLLDLQHELG
+530 ASVINLLLDLQDELG

-588 PYTKALMK
+588 PYTRALMK
-596 AVPIADPKKRFRGDD
+596 AVPIADPKKRFNRDD
-611 INFKAISSPIRSLDF
+611 INFKPISSPIRDLGF
-626 VPDASSYK
+626 VPEPSSYNM
-634 KIKKDHYVLD
+634 IKKGHYVLN
-644 NDIGYD
+644 NDIGYN

>member
-1 MEIKINDKKTIFFF
+1 
-15 YFSYLIVFTIYLCNL
+15 
-30 INKTVKLQMKN
+30 MKN
-41 ASLKKSPI
+41 TSLKKSPI

-324 ELSSNDKLKNKRI
+324 ELSSNDKLKTKRN

-464 NQGTELNK
+464 NQGAELNK
-472 IISELFDKVKLPR
+472 MISELFDKVKLPR

>member
-1 MEIKINDKKTIFFF
+1 
-15 YFSYLIVFTIYLCNL
+15 
-30 INKTVKLQMKN
+30 MKN
-41 ASLKKSPI
+41 TSLKKSPI

-287 GTVNQIFNNPV
+287 GTVNQIFNKPV

-324 ELSSNDKLKNKRI
+324 ELSSNDKLKTKRI

-464 NQGTELNK
+464 NQGAELNK

>member
-1 MEIKINDKKTIFFF
+1 MKSKTKKN
-15 YFSYLIVFTIYLCNL
+15 VP
-30 INKTVKLQMKN
+30 V
-41 ASLKKSPI
+41 
-49 LDVNSL
+49 LDVKKL

-64 KVTGVKDLSFSIFP
+64 KVTGVNDLSFSIFP

-91 KSVSSLSIMRLVEFG
+91 KSVSSLAIMRLVEFG
-106 GGKIDSGSIMFSSN
+106 GGKIDAGTIMFASN
-120 SKAEKDLIDFNQK
+120 SYVQSDLIDSDQNK
-133 DMRGIR
+133 MREIR

-157 FTVKRQLTEGLR
+157 FTIKRQLTEGLR
-169 IHKKMGKKEAQ
+169 VHKKMSKNEADV
-180 LEALNL
+180 EALNL

-191 IPEPERRLNQYP
+191 IPEPERRLHQYP

-223 PRILIADEP
+223 PKILIADEP

-242 EILTLLNRLKQETGT
+242 EILTLLNRLKKETGT

-272 ADRVVVMYNGEKVEE
+272 ADRVVVMYHGEKVEE
-287 GTVNQIFNNPV
+287 GNVNEVFNNPK

-324 ELSSNDKLKNKRI
+324 KLDSTNKAKSIKI
-337 VGTKKPLLEVKN
+337 VGTTKPLLKVKN
-349 LVTRYPVM
+349 LVTRFPVT
-357 GGMFRKKIANLHAVE
+357 GGMFGKKIANLHAVE

-379 KGQTFS
+379 TGQTFS

-396 IARTILRLEESV
+396 IARSVLRLEESE
-408 SGEVWIEGV
+408 SGEVFMDGV
-417 DVLKQNKKELLKQ
+417 DILKQNKKDLLSQ

-464 NQGTELNK
+464 ASGHNLNK
-472 IISELFDKVKLPR
+472 KISELFDKVRLPR
-485 AFLNRYPHE
+485 SFLNRYPHE

-530 ASVINLLLDLQHELG
+530 ASVINLLLDLQDELG

-588 PYTKALMK
+588 PYTRALMK
-596 AVPIADPKKRFRGDD
+596 AVPIADPKKRFNRDD
-611 INFKAISSPIRSLDF
+611 INFKPISSPIRDLGF
-626 VPDASSYK
+626 IPEPSSYNM
-634 KIKKDHYVLD
+634 IKKGHYVLN
-644 NDIGYD
+644 NDIGYN

>member
-1 MEIKINDKKTIFFF
+1 MKSKTKKN
-15 YFSYLIVFTIYLCNL
+15 VP
-30 INKTVKLQMKN
+30 V
-41 ASLKKSPI
+41 
-49 LDVNSL
+49 LDVKKL

-64 KVTGVKDLSFSIFP
+64 KVTGVNDLSFSIFP

-91 KSVSSLSIMRLVEFG
+91 KSVSSLAIMRLVEFG
-106 GGKIDSGSIMFSSN
+106 GGKIDAGTIMFASN
-120 SKAEKDLIDFNQK
+120 SYVQSDLINSDQNK
-133 DMRGIR
+133 MREIR

-157 FTVKRQLTEGLR
+157 FTIKRQLTEGLR
-169 IHKKMGKKEAQ
+169 VHKQMSKNEADV
-180 LEALNL
+180 EALNL

-191 IPEPERRLNQYP
+191 IPEPERRLHQYP

-223 PRILIADEP
+223 PKILIADEP

-242 EILTLLNRLKQETGT
+242 EILTLLNRLKKETGT

-272 ADRVVVMYNGEKVEE
+272 ADRVVVMYHGEKVEE
-287 GTVNQIFNNPV
+287 GNVNEVFNNPK

-311 LGAMIGKKYPEPL
+311 LGAMKGKKYPEPL
-324 ELSSNDKLKNKRI
+324 KLDSTNKVKSIKI
-337 VGTKKPLLEVKN
+337 VGTTKPLLEVKN
-349 LVTRYPVM
+349 LVTRFPVT

-379 KGQTFS
+379 RGQTFS

-396 IARTILRLEESV
+396 IARSVLRLEESE
-408 SGEVWIEGV
+408 SGEVFMDGV
-417 DVLKQNKKELLKQ
+417 DILKQNKKDLLRQ

-464 NQGTELNK
+464 ASGHNLNK
-472 IISELFDKVKLPR
+472 KISELFDKVRLPR
-485 AFLNRYPHE
+485 SFLNRYPHE

-530 ASVINLLLDLQHELG
+530 ASVINLLLDLQDELG

-588 PYTKALMK
+588 PYTRALMK
-596 AVPIADPKKRFRGDD
+596 AVPIADPKKRFNRDD
-611 INFKAISSPIRSLDF
+611 INFKPISSPIRDLGF
-626 VPDASSYK
+626 VPEPSSYNM
-634 KIKKDHYVLD
+634 IKKGHYVLN
-644 NDIGYD
+644 NDIGYN

>member
-1 MEIKINDKKTIFFF
+1 
-15 YFSYLIVFTIYLCNL
+15 
-30 INKTVKLQMKN
+30 MKN
-41 ASLKKSPI
+41 TSLKKSPI

-64 KVTGVKDLSFSIFP
+64 KVTGVRDLSFSIFP

-191 IPEPERRLNQYP
+191 IPEAERRLNQYP

-298 KDYTKKLISSVPK
+298 KGYTKKLISSVPK
-311 LGAMIGKKYPEPL
+311 LGAMISKKYPEPL
-324 ELSSNDKLKNKRI
+324 ELSSNDKLKTKRI

-464 NQGTELNK
+464 NQGAELNK
-472 IISELFDKVKLPR
+472 MISELFDKVKLPR